1 MTSVQPLLEVAGLGR
16 RRPDADG
23 WLLQDISLS
32 VHGGDR
38 IALTGPTGSGKTLLL
53 RALALLD
60 PFDATKFCWRG
71 EPIIPSAVPAYRASV
86 MYLHQ
91 RPALIEGTVEDNLR
105 LPYSLNVWE
114 NHSFDGVKA
123 ARLLKEADQGENFLL
138 RSDQNLS
145 GGERQIVAIVRALQL
160 EPTILL
166 LDEPTASLDAS
177 SAAAIERLVDL
188 WYANDR
194 AFLWVSHSSAQ
205 AERVATKT
213 VRLQNGRM
221 S

>member
-1 MTSVQPLLEVAGLGR
+1 MTSVQPLLGVAGLGR
-16 RRPDADG
+16 RRPDADS

-38 IALTGPTGSGKTLLL
+38 IAVSGPTGSGKTLLL

-60 PFDATKFCWRG
+60 SFEAAKFSWRG
-71 EPIIPSAVPAYRASV
+71 KSVVPEVVPAYRGSV

-105 LPYSLNVWE
+105 LPYSLKVWK
-114 NHSFDGVKA
+114 NHSFDRVKA
-123 ARLLKEADQGENFLL
+123 TQLLREAGRDENFLQQ
-138 RSDQNLS
+138 SDQNLS
-145 GGERQIVAIVRALQL
+145 GGERQIVAIVRVLQL
-160 EPTILL
+160 QPTILL